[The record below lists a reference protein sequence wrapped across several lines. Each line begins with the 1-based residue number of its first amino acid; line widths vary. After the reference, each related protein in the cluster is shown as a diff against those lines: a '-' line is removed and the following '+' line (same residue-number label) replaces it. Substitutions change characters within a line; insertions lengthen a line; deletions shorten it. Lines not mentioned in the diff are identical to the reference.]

1 MIPEIENKMEFLNMQ
16 STEEDSCYWINLITE
31 SEVALSKDFYSK
43 EVIGLTNSYYVM
55 ITVTVSY
62 YYINNY

>member
-16 STEEDSCYWINLITE
+16 STEEDSCFWINLITE

-43 EVIGLTNSYYVM
+43 EVTGLTL
-55 ITVTVSY
+55 TV
-62 YYINNY
+62 IML